1 MAAKKKRSVPR
12 PEDFDDVPEFT
23 DFGDLGDLRGLAE
36 VGDVEE
42 LRRILATAVSR
53 DDVDQAP
60 PKRSL
65 SDAAAEPG
73 AVGKQGRR
81 EKHDRAGKPGR
92 PEKPGRQEK
101 VSQGKNSSP
110 PPPADEPEDDEA
122 DAPTPKSA
130 APKAKKVERPL
141 DAPPPRPAFRS
152 EDEKAAAAERRR
164 LAAKGLLPTRGKA
177 AELAAE
183 KLREKEKEKEK
194 EKGKT
199 SRDGVA
205 VTPVGLRIIGGKY
218 RRKRLEYGGDQT
230 VRPMKDRVREALF
243 NLLGTEIEGLH
254 AFDLFAGTG
263 AIGLEALSRGAAKAT
278 FVERHFPT
286 ADVLRANIKI
296 LGAQGETEVFS
307 SDTFYWWLRT
317 HVQDS
322 APRAVFVCPPYD
334 LFESRREDLE
344 KMIRQAIE
352 QAAPGS
358 ICVVESDE
366 RWSAS
371 PLFDDLGTWDVREYP
386 PARIAILRKE

>member
-1 MAAKKKRSVPR
+1 MAAKKKRSVPSQ
-12 PEDFDDVPEFT
+12 EDFDDVPEFT

-36 VGDVEE
+36 VGDIDE

-53 DDVDQAP
+53 DDVDKAS
-60 PKRSL
+60 PKRSR
-65 SDAAAEPG
+65 SDAAAEPA

-81 EKHDRAGKPGR
+81 DGRDREGKPGR
-92 PEKPGRQEK
+92 PEKQSRPEK
-101 VSQGKNSSP
+101 AP
-110 PPPADEPEDDEA
+110 PDKDAAPPSADDLDDDENA
-122 DAPTPKSA
+122 PKSKP
-130 APKAKKVERPL
+130 APKAKKVERPI
-141 DAPPPRPAFRS
+141 DAPPKRPAFRS
-152 EDEKAAAAERRR
+152 EDDKAAVAERRR

-183 KLREKEKEKEK
+183 KLREKEKEK

-286 ADVLRANIKI
+286 ADVLRANIKT
-296 LGAQGETEVFS
+296 LGAEGETEVFS

-322 APRAVFVCPPYD
+322 APRAIFVCPPYD
-334 LFESRREDLE
+334 LFETRREDLE

-371 PLFDDLGTWDVREYP
+371 PLFDDLGDWDVREYP
-386 PARIAILRKE
+386 PARIGILRKE